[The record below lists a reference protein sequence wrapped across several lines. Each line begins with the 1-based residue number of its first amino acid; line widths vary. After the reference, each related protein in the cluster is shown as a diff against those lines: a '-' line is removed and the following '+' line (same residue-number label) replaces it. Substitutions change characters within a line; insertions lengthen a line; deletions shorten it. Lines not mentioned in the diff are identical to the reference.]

1 MATSLV
7 VCTIEASVAQALKG
21 AAARDERSAEAE
33 HQEILRAALAQ
44 PAHRTRR
51 GLENVRTRGGQE
63 QTRRL

>member
-33 HQEILRAALAQ
+33 LQEILRAALA
-44 PAHRTRR
+44 
-51 GLENVRTRGGQE
+51 
-63 QTRRL
+63 